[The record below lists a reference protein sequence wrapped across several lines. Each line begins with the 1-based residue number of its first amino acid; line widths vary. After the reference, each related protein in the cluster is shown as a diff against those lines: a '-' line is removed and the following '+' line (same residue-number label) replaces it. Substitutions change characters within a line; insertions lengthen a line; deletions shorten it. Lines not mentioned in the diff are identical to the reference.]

1 MSEWYLRAQGDVFG
15 PETRE
20 KLIEWAE
27 LGRIQPGQEISS
39 DKATWMPAEETPFLD
54 MRFSID
60 IGDGHPRGPF
70 NRKAAQALLNSGRLP
85 PSSTIIEV
93 RPSFE
98 AVPVQ
103 SAATPAVADESIPEE
118 TVVEPEE
125 AEVTLASETKPS
137 VSVIEKIVEV
147 PIEKIVEK
155 IVEVP
160 VEKIVE
166 KIVEKPVEV
175 PVEVEKIIE
184 KRVEVPVEVEKIVE
198 KIVVKEVIDEKR
210 VKELE
215 DLLEEERRHTA
226 ELQARID
233 EGAKAAAQREQAA
246 QEKFLKETQDASVRE
261 SKLREQILALENEL
275 RRLPESAG
283 EIADVQAAVFSIM
296 TGEAEEIASL
306 IEKERK
312 EAAEF
317 RQRIEERLDR
327 LAQRRRELLR
337 KTGSNVTEMTHKAL
351 LNRPED
357 PRMAQ
362 LRQENEDLRRADVA
376 KTRVAENRIRE
387 LNDEIIRLKD
397 AASRQKEGSKDVAQ
411 WQAVVQDLREKLQ
424 LREKELIEVRQR
436 AEAASRQQALSQQA
450 LMSRLASLESPSI
463 GTPASISTN
472 QSREARQVKLPS
484 WMRFGK

>member
-1 MSEWYLRAQGDVFG
+1 MNDEWYFRSSDGRVYGPADV
-15 PETRE
+15 EAL
-20 KLIEWAE
+20 KSWAE
-27 LGRIQPGQEISS
+27 EGRIEPSGYVSQDRKS
-39 DKATWMPAEETPFLD
+39 WMPAQMMAELEMTWVVEAEPGKFY
-54 MRFSID
+54 
-60 IGDGHPRGPF
+60 GPF
-70 NRKAAQALLNSGRLP
+70 NRAVVQRLSESDELPEGAFVYRRHFYPIDQDP
-85 PSSTIIEV
+85 PPKIV
-93 RPSFE
+93 
-98 AVPVQ
+98 
-103 SAATPAVADESIPEE
+103 
-118 TVVEPEE
+118 
-125 AEVTLASETKPS
+125 
-137 VSVIEKIVEV
+137 EKIVEV
-147 PIEKIVEK
+147 PVEKIVEK

-351 LNRPED
+351 LNRPEG

-397 AASRQKEGSKDVAQ
+397 AASRQKEGLKDVAQ

>member
-39 DKATWMPAEETPFLD
+39 DQATWTRVEETPFLD

-70 NRKAAQALLNSGRLP
+70 NKKAAQALLSSGRLP
-85 PSSTIIEV
+85 PNSTIIEV
-93 RPSFE
+93 RPPFE
-98 AVPVQ
+98 TASVQPPV
-103 SAATPAVADESIPEE
+103 TPESEVIQEDAPAEPII
-118 TVVEPEE
+118 EPE
-125 AEVTLASETKPS
+125 AEDVTLASETKPS

-198 KIVVKEVIDEKR
+198 KIVVKEVVDEKR

-215 DLLEEERRHTA
+215 GLLEEERRHTA

-233 EGAKAAAQREQAA
+233 EGAKAAAQREQEA
-246 QEKFLKETQDASVRE
+246 QEKFLKETQDASMRE

-283 EIADVQAAVFSIM
+283 EIADVQAAVYSIM
-296 TGEAEEIASL
+296 TGEAEEIAGL
-306 IEKERK
+306 IETERK

-357 PRMAQ
+357 SRMAQ
-362 LRQENEDLRRADVA
+362 LRQENDDLRRADLA

-411 WQAVVQDLREKLQ
+411 LQAIVQDLREKLQ
-424 LREKELIEVRQR
+424 LREKELVEVRQR
-436 AEAASRQQALSQQA
+436 EPSAGAQSAGAHVAL
-450 LMSRLASLESPSI
+450 
-463 GTPASISTN
+463 GY
-472 QSREARQVKLPS
+472 ARIAINWDGDFHFDEPKP
-484 WMRFGK
+484 